1 MPIQDSEAE
10 RRNLIVTSLCFI
22 AYNLGGGNFTSNE
35 VRLQVINVS
44 FTDPIFLGF
53 LAWMGLFWF
62 AYRYW
67 LKYSGEFSREFSK
80 EFRSRFRK
88 SYIANYLEK
97 KTKEPLLG
105 EFLEQGNSVLALV
118 FEDINFYK
126 ISIINKC

>member
-62 AYRYW
+62 AYRFGHDRRA
-67 LKYSGEFSREFSK
+67 SGIHDPAAKVNPFNKTVWTRKWPESSK
-80 EFRSRFRK
+80 LIIK
-88 SYIANYLEK
+88 SKIAK
-97 KTKEPLLG
+97 
-105 EFLEQGNSVLALV
+105 
-118 FEDINFYK
+118 
-126 ISIINKC
+126 

>member
-105 EFLEQGNSVLALV
+105 EFLEQSNSVLALV